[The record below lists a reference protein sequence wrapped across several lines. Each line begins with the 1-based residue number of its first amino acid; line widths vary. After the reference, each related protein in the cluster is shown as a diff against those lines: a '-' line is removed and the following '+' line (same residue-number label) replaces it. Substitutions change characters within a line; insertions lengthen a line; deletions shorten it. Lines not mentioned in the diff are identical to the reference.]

1 MLEKQAMT
9 FVFIS
14 TTLFVL
20 HKHTFAK
27 KDREKET
34 EAGY

>member
-1 MLEKQAMT
+1 
-9 FVFIS
+9 VFIS
-14 TTLFVL
+14 TILFAL